1 MDFLFLIGAI
11 VVLLVIY
18 LLLKVIFESLH
29 LIFYAL
35 LIVLVV
41 IFIFGISLTQ
51 VTDWFLQAL
60 LWVL

>member
-1 MDFLFLIGAI
+1 MELLSLLGILFLF
-11 VVLLVIY
+11 VVGY
-18 LLLKVIFESLH
+18 LLIKAIAHSLH

-35 LIVLVV
+35 LIILLVVLV
-41 IFIFGISLTQ
+41 FGVSMTE